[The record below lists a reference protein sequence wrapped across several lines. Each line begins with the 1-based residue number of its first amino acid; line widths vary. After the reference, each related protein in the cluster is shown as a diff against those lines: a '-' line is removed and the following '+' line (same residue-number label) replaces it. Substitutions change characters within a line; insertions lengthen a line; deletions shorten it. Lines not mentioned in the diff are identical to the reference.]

1 MGFDNT
7 DKKFAVK
14 IFSLFI
20 VLGIGIIINKTQPS
34 TRNPNQDIIKL
45 ENSKPSLIQ
54 TISAKKATVEQL
66 TTVYFNK

>member
-7 DKKFAVK
+7 NKSFAVK

-20 VLGIGIIINKTQPS
+20 VLAVGIFVNKTQPAI
-34 TRNPNQDIIKL
+34 RNTNQDILKL

-54 TISAKKATVEQL
+54 TINAKKTNTQQL
-66 TTVYFNK
+66 YNNILQ

>member
-7 DKKFAVK
+7 DKSFAIK

-20 VLGIGIIINKTQPS
+20 VLAIGIFVDKTQPAI
-34 TRNPNQDIIKL
+34 RNTNQDILKL

-54 TISAKKATVEQL
+54 TISAKKTNTQQL
-66 TTVYFNK
+66 HNNILQ

>member
-20 VLGIGIIINKTQPS
+20 VLAIGIIIDKTQPS

-54 TISAKKATVEQL
+54 TISVKKATSEQI
-66 TTVYFNK
+66 TSAYFNR